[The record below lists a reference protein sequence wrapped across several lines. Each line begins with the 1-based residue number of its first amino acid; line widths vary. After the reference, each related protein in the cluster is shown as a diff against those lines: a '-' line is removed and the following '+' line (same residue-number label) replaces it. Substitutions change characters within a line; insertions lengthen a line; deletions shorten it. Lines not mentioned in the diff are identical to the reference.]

1 MGYISHPLKVPAA
14 KFHRN
19 PADMFPCCLRTSLD
33 WLMGNSL
40 LPLLLEGI
48 GDWSS
53 KKNTLDPLQHWWV
66 LHWSQAPRGGGAVSR
81 FLLRGSVLHLLVW
94 MGSGRE
100 EVNHWVSDMSTW
112 ACTNLRQCLDKL
124 ALLKNKVAVAQINEG
139 HLKVENYSV
148 NNFLG
153 LFFNWRIT
161 ALQCCVGF
169 CHTTPWIG
177 HKYTRVPP
185 SWTSLPPF

>member
-1 MGYISHPLKVPAA
+1 
-14 KFHRN
+14 
-19 PADMFPCCLRTSLD
+19 
-33 WLMGNSL
+33 
-40 LPLLLEGI
+40 
-48 GDWSS
+48 
-53 KKNTLDPLQHWWV
+53 
-66 LHWSQAPRGGGAVSR
+66 
-81 FLLRGSVLHLLVW
+81 
-94 MGSGRE
+94 
-100 EVNHWVSDMSTW
+100 MSTW

-169 CHTTPWIG
+169 CHTTP
-177 HKYTRVPP
+177 
-185 SWTSLPPF
+185 